1 MRKIKN
7 VIMKDILI
15 EQTISFNNLVQK
27 GFISKL

>member
-7 VIMKDILI
+7 VIMKDILMA
-15 EQTISFNNLVQK
+15 QTISFNNLVQK

>member
-7 VIMKDILI
+7 VIMKDILM